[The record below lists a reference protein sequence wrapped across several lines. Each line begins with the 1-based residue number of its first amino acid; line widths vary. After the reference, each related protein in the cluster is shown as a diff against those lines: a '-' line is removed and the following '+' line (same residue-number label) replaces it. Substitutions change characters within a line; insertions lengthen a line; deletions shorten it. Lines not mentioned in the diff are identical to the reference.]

1 MPLALKYAVTAA
13 SSGVNKS
20 AVSGSCATEY
30 AFSAVIL
37 VLTSVWLYKTSP
49 P

>member
-1 MPLALKYAVTAA
+1 MPLALKYAVTAV

-20 AVSGSCATEY
+20 AVSGSCAAEY
-30 AFSAVIL
+30 VFSAVIL
-37 VLTSVWLYKTSP
+37 ALTSVWLYKASP